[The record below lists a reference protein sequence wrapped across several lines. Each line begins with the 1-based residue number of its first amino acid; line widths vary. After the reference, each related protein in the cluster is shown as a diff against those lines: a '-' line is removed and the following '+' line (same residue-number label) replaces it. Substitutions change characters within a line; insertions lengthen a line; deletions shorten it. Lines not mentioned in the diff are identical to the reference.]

1 MRTAAAAQSGA
12 MNHPAALEQERLLR
26 LTNLAEAK
34 FRGLLESAPDAT
46 VIVNH
51 GGGIEL
57 VNRQTEV
64 LFGYGR
70 DELIGSPVEMLLP
83 ERYRRTHGGHR
94 DHYQVDPRTRPMGA
108 GLELYGL
115 RKDGSEFPVEI
126 SLSPMQSE
134 GQGLVIS
141 AIRDI
146 SERKRIERRLQEK
159 NDALGNALL
168 ARDRFLASMSHE
180 LRTPLN
186 AIIGFTGV
194 LLMRLPGPLTA
205 DQEHHLRTSQTSARH
220 LLSLINDLLD
230 LAKIESGKL
239 ELNLELVEAQSV
251 LVEVAASLRPLA
263 EGKGLQFELL
273 MPKRPVKVITDRRA
287 LSQIM
292 LNLAGNAIK
301 FTERGQ
307 VTVRIQRNRRNG
319 HLLTRMSVV
328 DTGPGIDVQDQARLF
343 KPFSQLQHGNDEQ
356 DGTGLGLHLSQQLA
370 QLIGGTVECESVPGR
385 GSRFTL
391 SLQAR

>member
-1 MRTAAAAQSGA
+1 M
-12 MNHPAALEQERLLR
+12 
-26 LTNLAEAK
+26 
-34 FRGLLESAPDAT
+34 
-46 VIVNH
+46 
-51 GGGIEL
+51 
-57 VNRQTEV
+57 
-64 LFGYGR
+64 
-70 DELIGSPVEMLLP
+70 
-83 ERYRRTHGGHR
+83 
-94 DHYQVDPRTRPMGA
+94 
-108 GLELYGL
+108 
-115 RKDGSEFPVEI
+115 
-126 SLSPMQSE
+126 
-134 GQGLVIS
+134 
-141 AIRDI
+141 

-159 NDALGNALL
+159 NDELGNALL

-239 ELNLELVEAQSV
+239 ELNLELVEAQSI

-273 MPKRPVKVITDRRA
+273 MPKRPVKIITDRRA
-287 LSQIM
+287 LSQIL

-391 SLQAR
+391 SLQAS